1 MISFNEGG
9 RFQVSD
15 EWRPIHDNHA
25 IDVMA
30 VAVVFAEVIPTILF
44 KRIIRLA
51 EEAAVRAGLRGRQNV
66 TSLQFTLGGP
76 SSTSMAP
83 TLGQV
88 FNSFVEAGEG
98 PVVTNQIAE
107 QLSVEQSQIV
117 YLTWRYVSWEWQA
130 ERIRVLVLPLLAAA
144 IESVPLASIKMEYLD
159 RFRFDAEDVSAA
171 RYSAVLREGSALIP
185 PHVFLRNDLWH
196 SNTGAFVPTDD
207 GRKVLEQA
215 QIAVLDDAPPV
226 GSNKSHTRW
235 LNITTTRDY
244 RFAQGV
250 DVEPP
255 NPDVMMVALNQ
266 MHTELKQTLAL
277 IITDAMTKR
286 IGLWG

>member
-1 MISFNEGG
+1 
-9 RFQVSD
+9 VSD
-15 EWRPIHDNHA
+15 GWRPIHDNHA

-30 VAVVFAEVIPTILF
+30 VAVAFAEVIPTILF

-51 EEAAVRAGLRGRQNV
+51 DEAAVRAGLRGRQNA
-66 TSLQFTLGGP
+66 TSLQFTIGGP
-76 SSTSMAP
+76 PSASMAP

-88 FNSFVEAGEG
+88 FNSFVEVGEG
-98 PVVTNQIAE
+98 SVVPNQVAE
-107 QLSVEQSQIV
+107 QLSVEQTQIV
-117 YLTWRYVSWEWQA
+117 YRTWRYVSWEWQA
-130 ERIRVLVLPLLAAA
+130 ERIGVLVLPLLAAA
-144 IESVPLASIKMEYLD
+144 IESVPLASITMEYLD

-171 RYSAVLREGSALIP
+171 KYSAILREGSALIP

-196 SNTGAFVPTDD
+196 SNTGAIVPTDE
-207 GRKVLEQA
+207 GRKILEQV
-215 QIAVLDDAPPV
+215 QIAVLDDAPPPV

-244 RFAQGV
+244 RFALGV

-255 NPDVMMVALNQ
+255 NPDVIRVALNH